1 MKWYLTPPPSL
12 SGDDK
17 KDLKNLYNYV
27 FDLHNAVSMLANN
40 NIDEDNFTDVLKNKL
55 LMIDKN
61 TDTLN
66 KILK

>member
-27 FDLHNAVSMLANN
+27 NDLHTAISMLANN

-55 LMIDKN
+55 LMIDRN

-66 KILK
+66 NILK

>member
-27 FDLHNAVSMLANN
+27 FDLHNAISMLANN

>member
-17 KDLKNLYNYV
+17 KDLQELHNYV
-27 FDLHNAVSMLANN
+27 VELHTAISMLANN
-40 NIDEDNFTDVLKNKL
+40 NIDEDNFTDRLKRKL
-55 LMIDKN
+55 EGIDKN
-61 TDTLN
+61 SETLS

>member
-17 KDLKNLYNYV
+17 KDLKDLHNYV
-27 FDLHNAVSMLANN
+27 IELHNAVSMLANN
-40 NIDEDNFTDVLKNKL
+40 NIDEDNFTDRLKRKL
-55 LMIDKN
+55 EGIDKN
-61 TDTLN
+61 SETLS

>member
-17 KDLKNLYNYV
+17 KDLQELHNYV
-27 FDLHNAVSMLANN
+27 VELHNAISMLANN
-40 NIDEDNFTDVLKNKL
+40 NIDEDNFTDRLKRKL
-55 LMIDKN
+55 EGIDKN
-61 TDTLN
+61 SETLS